1 MNGITILGTG
11 EYTPE
16 TVVTNEMFTKFI
28 DTTDEWIT
36 TRTGIRERRM
46 SPDKPNFMMAAEA
59 AKAALASAGKT
70 AKDIDC
76 IIVSTCSPDF
86 YYPNTACL
94 VQNLNGAQPCACM
107 DVNTACTGFI
117 TAVDIA
123 RNFLANDTYKT
134 VLIVASERLTSQ
146 IDYTDRASCILFGDG
161 AGAVVI
167 EKGEGKEYYSHS
179 GAEGDMLQ
187 SLYCKNFYDRNNPYF
202 KGDDCLK
209 DIIDTPNKERYLQM
223 DGKAVYKFAVDAM
236 AKVLEDALD
245 ALAYREADYSA
256 VDKALASVPFDLSSY
271 TEKSVQA
278 ALKNMNVDLDKVF
291 TNLETHG
298 NTSSSCIPM
307 CLAELDRQGRLK
319 RGMKIC
325 LVGFGAG
332 LTYGATIFEY

>member
-94 VQNLNGAQPCACM
+94 VQNLIGAQPCACM

-146 IDYTDRASCILFGDG
+146 IDYTDRAS
-161 AGAVVI
+161 
-167 EKGEGKEYYSHS
+167 
-179 GAEGDMLQ
+179 
-187 SLYCKNFYDRNNPYF
+187 
-202 KGDDCLK
+202 
-209 DIIDTPNKERYLQM
+209 
-223 DGKAVYKFAVDAM
+223 
-236 AKVLEDALD
+236 
-245 ALAYREADYSA
+245 
-256 VDKALASVPFDLSSY
+256 
-271 TEKSVQA
+271 
-278 ALKNMNVDLDKVF
+278 
-291 TNLETHG
+291 
-298 NTSSSCIPM
+298 
-307 CLAELDRQGRLK
+307 
-319 RGMKIC
+319 
-325 LVGFGAG
+325 
-332 LTYGATIFEY
+332 

>member
-94 VQNLNGAQPCACM
+94 VQNLIGAQPCACM

-161 AGAVVI
+161 AGAVVV
-167 EKGEGKEYYSHS
+167 EKGEGD
-179 GAEGDMLQ
+179 GDI
-187 SLYCKNFYDRNNPYF
+187 R
-202 KGDDCLK
+202 
-209 DIIDTPNKERYLQM
+209 
-223 DGKAVYKFAVDAM
+223 
-236 AKVLEDALD
+236 
-245 ALAYREADYSA
+245 
-256 VDKALASVPFDLSSY
+256 
-271 TEKSVQA
+271 
-278 ALKNMNVDLDKVF
+278 
-291 TNLETHG
+291 
-298 NTSSSCIPM
+298 
-307 CLAELDRQGRLK
+307 
-319 RGMKIC
+319 
-325 LVGFGAG
+325 
-332 LTYGATIFEY
+332 